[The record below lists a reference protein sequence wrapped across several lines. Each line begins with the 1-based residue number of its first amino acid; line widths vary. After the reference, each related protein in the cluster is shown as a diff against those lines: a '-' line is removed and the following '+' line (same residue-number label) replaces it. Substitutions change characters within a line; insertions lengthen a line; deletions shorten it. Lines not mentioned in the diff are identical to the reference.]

1 MKRARAKTTESS
13 PWKEC
18 DKVRILAVDTSA
30 VCAAVAVTDGE
41 KILSE
46 SQTNT
51 GLTHSR
57 TLMPMIDSTLKN
69 AEIPLESIDAFACSV
84 GPGSF
89 TGIRIGVAA
98 IKGLC
103 DGTGKK
109 CIPVSTL
116 EALAYNLLGTDC
128 TAVSVMDARCNQVY
142 CGIFRVEGEEVT
154 RLTADEAIK
163 IDELGEKLASYE
175 NVIFVGDGARLCH
188 KALGYKIA
196 SPSQIFQKG
205 SSVAFCAAKNYS
217 EEKLLDGAELM
228 PVYLR
233 LPQAER
239 ELKAKNQSLKG

>member
-1 MKRARAKTTESS
+1 M
-13 PWKEC
+13 
-18 DKVRILAVDTSA
+18 RILAVDTSA
-30 VCAAVAVTDGE
+30 VCAAVAVTDEE

-57 TLMPMIDSTLKN
+57 TLLPMIDSTLKN
-69 AEIPLESIDAFACSV
+69 AEISLDSIDFFACSA

-103 DGTGKK
+103 DATGKK

-116 EALAYNLLGTDC
+116 EALAYNLLGRSC

-142 CGIFRVEGEEVT
+142 CAIFKVEGESVT
-154 RLTADEAIK
+154 RLTPDEAIR
-163 IDELGEKLASYE
+163 IDDLGQKLGEYE
-175 NVIFVGDGARLCH
+175 NVIFVGDGAKICH
-188 KALGYKIA
+188 KALGFGIA
-196 SPSQIFQKG
+196 APSELFQKG
-205 SSVAFCAAKNYS
+205 SSVALCALKSFS
-217 EEKLLDGAELM
+217 EEKLITGAELM

-239 ELKAKNQSLKG
+239 ELKAKAALK

>member
-1 MKRARAKTTESS
+1 M
-13 PWKEC
+13 
-18 DKVRILAVDTSA
+18 RILAVDTSA
-30 VCAAVAVTDGE
+30 VCAAVAVTDSE

-57 TLMPMIDSTLKN
+57 TLMPMIDSVLKN
-69 AEIPLESIDAFACSV
+69 AEIDINTVDVFACSV

-103 DGTGKK
+103 DALGKK

-116 EALAYNLLGTDC
+116 EGLAYNLRGHSC

-142 CGIFRVEGEEVT
+142 CAIFAVDGDRIT
-154 RLTADEAIK
+154 RLTKDEAIK
-163 IDELGEKLASYE
+163 IDELKQRLPEYE
-175 NVIFVGDGARLCH
+175 NVVFVGDGAKICH
-188 KALGYKIA
+188 SALGYSIA
-196 SPSQIFQKG
+196 PPSLLYQKG
-205 SSVAFCAAKNYS
+205 SSVALCAERGYS
-217 EEKLLDGAELM
+217 EDKLLPGSELL

-239 ELKAKNQSLKG
+239 ELKAKQQG

>member
-1 MKRARAKTTESS
+1 MR
-13 PWKEC
+13 
-18 DKVRILAVDTSA
+18 VLAVDTSA
-30 VCAAVAVTDGE
+30 VCAAVAVVEDG

-57 TLMPMIDSTLKN
+57 TLMPMIDSTLRN
-69 AEIPLESIDAFACSV
+69 AEISLDSIDFFACSA

-103 DGTGKK
+103 DGLEKK
-109 CIPVSTL
+109 CLPVSTL
-116 EALAYNLLGTDC
+116 EALAYNLLGRSC

-142 CGIFRVEGEEVT
+142 CGIFRVEGESVT
-154 RLTADEAIK
+154 RLTEDEAIK
-163 IDELGEKLASYE
+163 IDDLGEKLKAYE
-175 NVIFVGDGARLCH
+175 DIIFVGDGAKICH
-188 KALGYKIA
+188 KALGYGIA
-196 SPSQIFQKG
+196 APSELFQKG
-205 SSVAFCAAKNYS
+205 SSVAFCAVNSYA
-217 EEKLLDGAELM
+217 EEKLLDGADVM

-239 ELKAKNQSLKG
+239 ELKNKA

>member
-1 MKRARAKTTESS
+1 M
-13 PWKEC
+13 
-18 DKVRILAVDTSA
+18 RILAVDTSA
-30 VCAAVAVTDGE
+30 VCASVGVTEDG

-46 SQTNT
+46 SSINT

-69 AEIPLESIDAFACSV
+69 GEIDLGSIDYFACSV

-89 TGIRIGVAA
+89 TGIRRGVAA

-109 CIPVSTL
+109 CMPVSTL
-116 EALAYNLLGTDC
+116 EALAYNLLGRSC

-142 CGIFRVEGEEVT
+142 CAIFAVDGDRVI
-154 RLTADEAIK
+154 RLTEDEAIK
-163 IDELGEKLASYE
+163 IDELKQRLPSYE
-175 NVIFVGDGARLCH
+175 NVVFVGDGARICH
-188 KALGYKIA
+188 NALGYSIA
-196 SPSQIFQKG
+196 PPSLLYQKG
-205 SSVAFCAAKNYS
+205 SSVALCAERSYS
-217 EEKLLDGAELM
+217 EDKLLPGSDLL

-239 ELKAKNQSLKG
+239 ELKAKQSLK

>member
-1 MKRARAKTTESS
+1 M
-13 PWKEC
+13 
-18 DKVRILAVDTSA
+18 RILAVDTSA

-41 KILSE
+41 KVLSE

-69 AEIPLESIDAFACSV
+69 AEIPLSSIDAFACSV

-103 DGTGKK
+103 DGTKKK
-109 CIPVSTL
+109 CMPVSTL
-116 EALAYNLLGTDC
+116 EALAYNLLGRNC

-142 CGIFRVEGEEVT
+142 CGIFKVDGNTVT
-154 RLTADEAIK
+154 RLTEDEAIK
-163 IDELGEKLASYE
+163 IDELKERLPEYE
-175 NVIFVGDGARLCH
+175 NVVFVGDGAKICH
-188 KALGYKIA
+188 NALGYSIA
-196 SPSQIFQKG
+196 PPALIYQKG
-205 SSVAFCAAKNYS
+205 SSVALCAEKNYS
-217 EEKLLDGAELM
+217 EEKLLEGSELL

-239 ELKAKNQSLKG
+239 ELKAKQNLT

>member
-1 MKRARAKTTESS
+1 M
-13 PWKEC
+13 
-18 DKVRILAVDTSA
+18 RILAVDTSA
-30 VCAAVAVTDGE
+30 VCAAVAVTDDE

-57 TLMPMIDSTLKN
+57 TLMPMIDSTLRN
-69 AEIPLESIDAFACSV
+69 AEIPLESIDFFSCSV

-103 DGTGKK
+103 DALNKK
-109 CIPVSTL
+109 CMPVSTL
-116 EALAYNLLGTDC
+116 EALAYNLLGRKC

-142 CGIFRVEGEEVT
+142 CGIFSVDGNNVT
-154 RLTADEAIK
+154 RLTDDEAIK
-163 IDELGEKLASYE
+163 IDELKERLPEYE
-175 NVIFVGDGARLCH
+175 NVIFVGDGARICH
-188 KALGYKIA
+188 NALGYEIA
-196 SPSQIFQKG
+196 PPQLIFQKG
-205 SSVAFCAAKNYS
+205 SSVALCALKNYS
-217 EEKLLDGAELM
+217 EEKLLDGSELM

-239 ELKAKNQSLKG
+239 ELRAKNGQ

>member
-1 MKRARAKTTESS
+1 MR
-13 PWKEC
+13 
-18 DKVRILAVDTSA
+18 VLAVDTSA
-30 VCAAVAVTDGE
+30 VCAAVAVTENG

-57 TLMPMIDSTLKN
+57 TLMPMIDSTLRN
-69 AEIPLESIDAFACSV
+69 AEISLDSIDFFACSA

-103 DGTGKK
+103 DGLNKK
-109 CIPVSTL
+109 CLPVSTL
-116 EALAYNLLGTDC
+116 EALAYNLLGRSC

-142 CGIFRVEGEEVT
+142 CGIFCVEGEKVT
-154 RLTADEAIK
+154 RLTEDEAIK
-163 IDELGEKLASYE
+163 IEDLGEKLKAYE
-175 NVIFVGDGARLCH
+175 NIIFVGDGAKICH
-188 KALGYKIA
+188 NALGYAIA
-196 SPSQIFQKG
+196 SPSELYQKG
-205 SSVAFCAAKNYS
+205 SSVAFCAVDNYA
-217 EEKLLDGAELM
+217 EEKLVDGADLM

-239 ELKAKNQSLKG
+239 ELKKKSL

>member
-1 MKRARAKTTESS
+1 M
-13 PWKEC
+13 
-18 DKVRILAVDTSA
+18 RILAVDTSA
-30 VCAAVAVTDGE
+30 VCAAVAVTEDG

-69 AEIPLESIDAFACSV
+69 AEISLDSIDFFACSA

-103 DGTGKK
+103 DGLKKK
-109 CIPVSTL
+109 CLPVSTL
-116 EALAYNLLGTDC
+116 EALAYNLLGRSC

-142 CGIFRVEGEEVT
+142 CGIFRVEGEKVT
-154 RLTADEAIK
+154 RLADDEAIK
-163 IDELGEKLASYE
+163 IEDLGEKLKAYE
-175 NVIFVGDGARLCH
+175 DIIFVGDGAGLCH
-188 KALGYKIA
+188 KALGYSVA
-196 SPSQIFQKG
+196 SPSELFQKG
-205 SSVAFCAAKNYS
+205 SSVAFCAAENYS
-217 EEKLLDGAELM
+217 EDKLLDASDVL

-239 ELKAKNQSLKG
+239 ELKKKT

>member
-1 MKRARAKTTESS
+1 M
-13 PWKEC
+13 
-18 DKVRILAVDTSA
+18 RILAVDTSA
-30 VCAAVAVTDGE
+30 VCAAVAVTDDE

-57 TLMPMIDSTLKN
+57 TLMPMIDSTLRN
-69 AEIPLESIDAFACSV
+69 AEIPLDSIDVLACSA

-103 DGTGKK
+103 DGLKKK
-109 CIPVSTL
+109 CMPVSTL
-116 EALAYNLLGTDC
+116 EALAYNLLGRSC

-142 CGIFRVEGEEVT
+142 CGIFLVDGDCVT
-154 RLTADEAIK
+154 RLTEDEAIK
-163 IDELGEKLASYE
+163 IEELKERLAEYD
-175 NVIFVGDGARLCH
+175 NVVFVGDGAKICH
-188 KALGYKIA
+188 NALGYSIA
-196 SPSQIFQKG
+196 PPQLLFQKG
-205 SSVAFCAAKNYS
+205 SSVALCAFKNYS
-217 EEKLLDGAELM
+217 EEKLAEGSELM

-239 ELKAKNQSLKG
+239 ELKARQSLK

>member
-1 MKRARAKTTESS
+1 M
-13 PWKEC
+13 
-18 DKVRILAVDTSA
+18 RILAVDTSA
-30 VCAAVAVTDGE
+30 VCAAVAVTDEE

-57 TLMPMIDSTLKN
+57 TLLPMIDSTLKN
-69 AEIPLESIDAFACSV
+69 AEISLDSIDFFACSA

-103 DGTGKK
+103 DATGKK

-116 EALAYNLLGTDC
+116 EALAYNLLGRSC

-142 CGIFRVEGEEVT
+142 CAIFKVEGESVT

-163 IDELGEKLASYE
+163 IDDLGQKLGEYE
-175 NVIFVGDGARLCH
+175 NVIFVGDGAKICH
-188 KALGYKIA
+188 KALGYGIA
-196 SPSQIFQKG
+196 APSELFQKG
-205 SSVAFCAAKNYS
+205 SSVAFCALKSFS
-217 EEKLLDGAELM
+217 EEKLITGAQLM

-239 ELKAKNQSLKG
+239 ELKAKGSLK